1 MWKAQLLCSGNIAM
15 KIAFIVWLGAFVCCG
30 FPADASAT
38 PAGSAA
44 PARQTV
50 RIAMYGDSTMLGTTR
65 KNGTYTVT
73 PRNAVSQLDAM
84 LTAAGYKVELSNH
97 GVNMIIT
104 DDLLDGTHGVP
115 RSWVAEMKSSKADIV
130 VINTG
135 LNDAALARTGWDD
148 MAHVKTRWTQLVKIA
163 IAHGKTVFVETPNP
177 CADGTTDAIV
187 ARIADAQAALVRE
200 NPGTHLIDQYHEI
213 RRGMPTWAT
222 HLPDGIHPDDTLY
235 TFKAA
240 VEARALIP
248 VLPPL

>member
-1 MWKAQLLCSGNIAM
+1 MR
-15 KIAFIVWLGAFVCCG
+15 IAFIGWLGALAWCG
-30 FPADASAT
+30 LLADASAAT
-38 PAGSAA
+38 AGVAVPAQ
-44 PARQTV
+44 QTV

-65 KNGTYTVT
+65 ESGAYTVT
-73 PRNAVSQLDAM
+73 PRNAVSQLGAM
-84 LTAAGYKVELSNH
+84 LKAAGYKVELSNH

-148 MAHVKTRWTQLVKIA
+148 MAHVKTRWTQLVKMA
-163 IAHGKTVFVETPNP
+163 IARGKTVFVETPNP

-187 ARIADAQAALVRE
+187 ARIADAQAAIVKE

-213 RRGMPTWAT
+213 RRGMPTWAA